1 MTIKKKHIVTNLR
14 LSEISSVDRPAQVGA
29 VSVLI
34 KRAGEVEVT
43 DANIRK
49 NAAAVAGGAKP
60 EHTVT
65 DFEDAMQRRA
75 EELAKD
81 YGCTPEQALSKGM
94 FTNRDRVLLD
104 LAHASEVARVAAYG
118 VEVAKRHRAA

>member
-1 MTIKKKHIVTNLR
+1 MTVKKKHVVRNLR

-29 VSVLI
+29 TSVLI
-34 KRAGEVEVT
+34 KRAGEAEVT
-43 DANIRK
+43 DTIIRK

-60 EHTVT
+60 EHSVA

-94 FTNRDRVLLD
+94 FANRDRVLLD
-104 LAHASEVARVAAYG
+104 LAHASEVARVADY
-118 VEVAKRHRAA
+118 AKRHRAA